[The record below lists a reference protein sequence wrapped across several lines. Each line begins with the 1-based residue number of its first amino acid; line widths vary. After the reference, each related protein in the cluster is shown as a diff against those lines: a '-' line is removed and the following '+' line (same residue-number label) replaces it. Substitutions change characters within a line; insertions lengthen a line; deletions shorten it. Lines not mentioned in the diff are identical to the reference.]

1 MAINDL
7 YFNDLLVEEDF
18 RALLEQ
24 RFAEDDAYGL
34 YNKEINL
41 IPMDSDLKSKVN
53 LPAVTLSVFQSSS
66 INRDDEQIQA
76 YTPFTVEVNVYTSGS
91 SKVHKNRQLCNIIIQ
106 ILQSNGALANY
117 YSRGLKLEDNSEV
130 DTMLADAYRRVIR
143 MSALCDNKNKLIKQ
157 GD

>member
-66 INRDDEQIQA
+66 VA
-76 YTPFTVEVNVYTSGS
+76 S
-91 SKVHKNRQLCNIIIQ
+91 SVF
-106 ILQSNGALANY
+106 
-117 YSRGLKLEDNSEV
+117 
-130 DTMLADAYRRVIR
+130 
-143 MSALCDNKNKLIKQ
+143 
-157 GD
+157 